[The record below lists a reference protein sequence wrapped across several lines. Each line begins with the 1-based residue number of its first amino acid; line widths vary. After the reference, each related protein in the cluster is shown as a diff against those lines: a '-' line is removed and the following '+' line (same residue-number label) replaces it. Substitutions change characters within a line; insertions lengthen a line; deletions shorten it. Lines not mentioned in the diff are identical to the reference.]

1 MKYLAEY
8 LLLLLIAIVTIVT
21 IAIFTVSGFDF
32 GAYVVFAMGVVI
44 LLQFLKEA
52 IIEYVEGA

>member
-8 LLLLLIAIVTIVT
+8 LFLLLIAIVTIVT
-21 IAIFTVSGFDF
+21 MAIFTVSGFDF
-32 GAYVVFAMGVVI
+32 GAYVIFAMGIVI

-52 IIEYVEGA
+52 IREYVEGA